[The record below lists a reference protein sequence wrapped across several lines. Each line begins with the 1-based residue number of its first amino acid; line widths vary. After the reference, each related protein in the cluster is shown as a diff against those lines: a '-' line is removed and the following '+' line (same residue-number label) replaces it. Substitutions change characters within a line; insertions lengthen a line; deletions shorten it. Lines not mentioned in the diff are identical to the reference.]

1 MSLLGKLI
9 GGRYELLEKV
19 GGGGMA
25 IVYKARCHLLKRY
38 VAVKILRLE
47 LVEDEEFVAR
57 FRRESQA
64 AASLSHPNIVNI
76 YDVGEEDG
84 IYYIVMEYI
93 SGGTLK
99 DYIREKGRLSPEE
112 AINISLDI
120 CSAMAHAHQ
129 NKIIH
134 RDIKPQNILMGEDGG
149 VKVADFGIARA
160 VTSATVTMA
169 GNDVMGSVH
178 YFSPE
183 QARGGYVD
191 EKSDLY
197 SLGVVLYEMCT
208 GTVPFNGNSA
218 VSIALKHIQEDII
231 WPGNMDSDIPKSLR
245 AIIGKALEK
254 EQCMRYQSADE
265 MIADLRRALVEP
277 DGDFVVKNISSDMP
291 TQAITPLKALET
303 PKKVKDESARE
314 DAQDKERKTKL
325 SKRILTLIPVG
336 ILFIFLVFLGVSIYQ
351 NNFMYHEEEIPDIR
365 GISME
370 DAKKLIEEKE
380 LTLNVIGRKNSKDVE
395 EDHIISQEPAPNT
408 NIKVPA
414 TIDVVISLGPKTT
427 KVPDIVGKPEQEA
440 VIELENRGLQVAGR
454 EYRDDDEY
462 PRGTVISQSI
472 QHGTEVL
479 DNATIDLI
487 ISNGPAFSTVKVP
500 SYVGLQLDI
509 AKQTIARDNL
519 KEGDIFEEYSDEVP
533 KGVVIRHRPAEG
545 VYVEKDRKIDLWVS
559 RGKQP
564 SYPKKLEIP
573 LSGDGHSSKKKVA
586 IKIERV
592 NDESI
597 VYNREHSVEEK
608 IAVIDM
614 EEEGIEDYNIYI
626 DDHLK
631 KRVTIDYTKKEGG

>member
-1 MSLLGKLI
+1 MSLLGKLV

-64 AASLSHPNIVNI
+64 AASLSHPNIVDI
-76 YDVGEEDG
+76 YDVGEENG
-84 IYYIVMEYI
+84 IYYIVMEYV

-112 AINISLDI
+112 AIDVSLNI
-120 CSAMAHAHQ
+120 CSAIEHAHK

-134 RDIKPQNILMGEDGG
+134 RDIKPQNILMDEDGS

-160 VTSATVTMA
+160 VTSATITMA

-218 VSIALKHIQEDII
+218 VSIALKHIQQDII
-231 WPGNMDSDIPKSLR
+231 WPGSIDADIPRSLR
-245 AIIGKALEK
+245 SIIGKALEK

-265 MIADLRRALVEP
+265 MMADLRRALVDP

-291 TQAITPLKALET
+291 TQAIAPLKALDR
-303 PKKVKDESARE
+303 PKTEDEQAKQE
-314 DAQDKERKTKL
+314 GQKGTKIYNRL
-325 SKRILTLIPVG
+325 FTLVPIG
-336 ILFIFLVFLGVSIYQ
+336 ILFAFLLFIGVRVFQ
-351 NNFMYHEEEIPDIR
+351 NNFMRRPEDVPDIR

-370 DAKKLIEEKE
+370 DAAKLIEGKE
-380 LTLNVIGRKNSKDVE
+380 LELKIIGRKNSKDIE
-395 EDHIISQEPAPNT
+395 EDHIISQEPAPKT
-408 NIKVPA
+408 NVKTPA
-414 TIDVVISLGPKTT
+414 TIDVVISLGPKTAI
-427 KVPDIVGKPEQEA
+427 VPDVVGKPEQEA
-440 VIELENRGLQVAGR
+440 VIELENKGLQVVGR
-454 EYRDDDEY
+454 EYRDDDKY
-462 PRGTVISQSI
+462 PRGTVIFQSI

-479 DNATIDLI
+479 DSATIDLV
-487 ISNGPAFSTVKVP
+487 ISNGPTFSTVKVP
-500 SYVGLQLDI
+500 SYVGLQLDV
-509 AKQTIARDNL
+509 AKQTIAKDNL
-519 KEGDIFEEYSDEVP
+519 KEGEIFEEYSADVP
-533 KGVVIRHRPAEG
+533 KGVVIKHKPAEG
-545 VYVEKDRKIDLWVS
+545 VYVEKDRKIDIWVS
-559 RGKQP
+559 GGSRP
-564 SYPKKLEIP
+564 NYPKKLEIP
-573 LSGDGHSSKKKVA
+573 LTGDDYNAKNKVT
-586 IKIERV
+586 IRIERV
-592 NDESI
+592 DDGSI
-597 VYNREHSVEEK
+597 IYDREHLIEEK
-608 IAVIDM
+608 TAVIDM
-614 EEEGIEDYNIYI
+614 RQEGIVDYNIYI

-631 KRVTIDYTKKEGG
+631 KRVTIDYTKREGG